1 MTMDYLK
8 RPHTINVKKHVM
20 PKLRQILQT
29 ATLAIGVTLAGWFAV
44 PLSAHSK
51 DLPPLPI
58 PTEERLQKGRALLE
72 KIAFV
77 MENIPLTDEVA
88 VMKEFGFIDLY
99 TRDFSDHRNVGPRG
113 KNGTTMLPAELAG
126 TGFASIGLQPWV
138 KSPRINRSA
147 LLDGRF
153 AVDEA
158 CVSLNDVKRKFSPLA
173 KKTSVEPVIYSH
185 PVAEPNRLNDIPRL
199 LFEGLPSKFA
209 PISLASFTFEY
220 QTCANAFGFIYQAN

>member
-1 MTMDYLK
+1 MDYLK

-29 ATLAIGVTLAGWFAV
+29 ATLAIGLTLAGWFAV

-58 PTEERLQKGRALLE
+58 PTEEQLQKGRALLE

-99 TRDFSDHRNVGPRG
+99 SRDYPTHRDVGPKG
-113 KNGTTMLPAELAG
+113 KGGWNTVPAELAG
-126 TGFASIGLQPWV
+126 TGFASIRLQPWV
-138 KSPRINRSA
+138 KSPRVNRTA
-147 LLDGRF
+147 MLGGRI
-153 AVDEA
+153 AVDEV
-158 CVSLNDVKRKFSPLA
+158 CISLNDVKRKFSLLA
-173 KKTSVEPVIYSH
+173 NKTVVTPVIYSH
-185 PVAEPNRLNDIPRL
+185 PVPEPKPLNDVPSL
-199 LFEGLPSKFA
+199 SFEGLPSKFA
-209 PISLASFTFEY
+209 PISGASFTFEN
-220 QTCANAFGFIYQAN
+220 QTCATYFGFIYQAN